1 MIAFAGGGRSMTE
14 VQVTETIQ
22 FAEDAARHLRG
33 PGATQWRERLEGR
46 YDECQAALRWLVDN
60 ERTEEALRLVLAL
73 VDFWQ
78 YTDRISDGRKW
89 LQRVLLARTIE
100 DALRAEALFEAGLF
114 AFWQGDDETAR
125 ALHQRS
131 LELARRLDLSD
142 SAALVLTGLARIEL
156 RTDVHGARGL
166 CLEALETVEA
176 NESRGRSS
184 ALHVLGVAAQM
195 SGDYTQARDWMSQRL
210 DLAEKMGDLRL
221 VAAEAGNFNRRRVET
236 GLPGASQR
244 AS

>member
-1 MIAFAGGGRSMTE
+1 
-14 VQVTETIQ
+14 
-22 FAEDAARHLRG
+22 
-33 PGATQWRERLEGR
+33 
-46 YDECQAALRWLVDN
+46 
-60 ERTEEALRLVLAL
+60 L

-78 YTDRISDGRKW
+78 YTDRIGDGREW
-89 LQRVLLARTIE
+89 LQRVLLARTIK

-221 VAAEAGNFNRRRVET
+221 VAAEAGNLSVVELRL
-236 GLPGASQR
+236 GFLGR
-244 AS
+244 ARELADTSLRLQSNAVMRG